1 MIRHSEEGAEAG
13 NKKLRYDREH
23 HTRKDSNKNV
33 NKDMFVRAMVTGEI
47 EIAHEMAEF
56 NKKKRK
62 SRAAPTLPILPTMAR
77 SMVKNPSDFLFED
90 PYEADPDPDLIHL
103 ADTDDEGL
111 AEAEGGNEIGM
122 KCHKK

>member
-1 MIRHSEEGAEAG
+1 
-13 NKKLRYDREH
+13 
-23 HTRKDSNKNV
+23 
-33 NKDMFVRAMVTGEI
+33 MFVRAMVTGEI

-62 SRAAPTLPILPTMAR
+62 SRAAAATALPILPTMAR
-77 SMVKNPSDFLFED
+77 SMVKNPSDFRFED

-122 KCHKK
+122 KNHKK